1 MSTQP
6 FRSNIHSPL
15 PEVPCPLLTQSPSI
29 QVASAKYGSDTVT
42 LDEGIHLCQ
51 NSADMS
57 PVLTAKFV
65 SAVAKT
71 EAMEANVDHLSPPRK
86 QLFIMN
92 HTIDRRMPG
101 VPETVKRELQFG
113 VAKTYMKN
121 RERRAAS
128 VPGCFNK

>member
-42 LDEGIHLCQ
+42 LDEVIHLCQ

-57 PVLTAKFV
+57 PGLTAKFV

-86 QLFIMN
+86 QLFVMN
-92 HTIDRRMPG
+92 HTIDQRMPG
-101 VPETVKRELQFG
+101 VPEKLS
-113 VAKTYMKN
+113 N
-121 RERRAAS
+121 AS
-128 VPGCFNK
+128 